1 MSSIVSSIVTFG
13 RQLLPY
19 VGKTP
24 YINLTGT
31 RAHTHTHDTSL
42 LATSSQLRLV
52 TVTSQEASRE
62 SEEQTGW

>member
-1 MSSIVSSIVTFG
+1 MPSIVSSIVTFG

-24 YINLTGT
+24 YINLTCT
-31 RAHTHTHDTSL
+31 RTHTHDTSL